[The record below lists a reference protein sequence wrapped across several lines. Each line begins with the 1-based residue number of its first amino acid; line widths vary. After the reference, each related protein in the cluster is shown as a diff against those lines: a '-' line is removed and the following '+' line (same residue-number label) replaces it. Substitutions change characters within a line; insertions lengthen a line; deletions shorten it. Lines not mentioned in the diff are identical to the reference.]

1 MNVDEKLEGIDQ
13 RLRFIEERLSLLEG
27 GQPLPKAPPP
37 TTTTVA
43 PEADPGSGTVLLVL
57 AGKALFVLGGAFLLR
72 AATESAAL
80 PAQIGVLL
88 GFLYAVG
95 WGLAAAYAARAGRR
109 LNAVFLIVVAAIV
122 AYPIVWEAT
131 TRFHVLSATAAAI
144 LLAGMSIALI
154 AMAHRFS
161 LHTPAWIAVAGATFD
176 ALLLAYATKEV
187 IPFAIE
193 LTVVGIVAFLLSMN
207 FAGWLLA
214 IESDLVAIFLIIAAV
229 IDESKDSRS
238 PIVISLLLFAALWMI
253 VTARVREQVAVAS
266 LIGLAGAAALVL
278 PASSAAI
285 LGAVAAVVAAEIA
298 RQTSWRVFALQ
309 SAAWGVFAG
318 VASGLFTY
326 TASAFVENDAVV
338 ATPLPALATAALC
351 LAAFFRINFARLPLL
366 AIAACGA
373 AGLTIH
379 AAMRMLDGSTV
390 THALLR
396 TALLVVMAL
405 ALASIGRVWRVPEA
419 AQLGA
424 VTLVL
429 TGVQVIVQE
438 LLTGR
443 AGIMFV
449 ALAIYGSAMLG
460 IARLRRTPAA
470 SA

>member
-1 MNVDEKLEGIDQ
+1 MGVDERLDGLDQ

-27 GQPLPKAPPP
+27 GQRSASVKPPE
-37 TTTTVA
+37 TVIAA
-43 PEADPGSGTVLLVL
+43 PESDTGSGTVLLVL

-80 PAQIGVLL
+80 PAQTGVLL
-88 GFLYAVG
+88 GFLYAIG
-95 WGLAAAYAARAGRR
+95 WGVAATYAARAGRR
-109 LNAVFLIVVAAIV
+109 LNAVFSIVVAAIV

-144 LLAGMSIALI
+144 LLAAMSIALI
-154 AMAHRFS
+154 AMARRFS
-161 LHTPAWIAVAGATFD
+161 LHSPAWIAVAGATFD

-187 IPFAIE
+187 IPFALE
-193 LTVVGIVAFLLSMN
+193 LTVAGIVAFLLTMK

-238 PIVISLLLFAALWMI
+238 SIVISLLLFSALWMI
-253 VTARVREQVAVAS
+253 VTRRVREQVAVAS

-285 LGAVAAVVAAEIA
+285 LGGVAAVVAAEIA
-298 RQTSWRVFALQ
+298 HHTSWRVFALQ

-318 VASGLFTY
+318 VASGLFAY
-326 TASAFVENDAVV
+326 TASAFVEGDAIV

-351 LAAFFRINFARLPLL
+351 LAAFFRLNFARLPLL

-379 AAMRMLDGSTV
+379 AVMRMLDASAV

-396 TALLVVMAL
+396 TAILVVMAL

-419 AQLGA
+419 SQLGA

-443 AGIMFV
+443 AGIMFA

-460 IARLRRTPAA
+460 IAKLRRTSAA

>member
-13 RLRFIEERLSLLEG
+13 RLRLLEERLSLLES
-27 GQPLPKAPPP
+27 GQPLAKAPLPA
-37 TTTTVA
+37 TVTVA
-43 PEADPGSGTVLLVL
+43 PELDPGSGTVLLVL

-80 PAQIGVLL
+80 PPQIGVLL

-95 WGLAAAYAARAGRR
+95 WGVAAVLALRAGRR

-131 TRFHVLSATAAAI
+131 TRFHVLSATAAAL

-154 AMAHRFS
+154 AMARRFS
-161 LHTPAWIAVAGATFD
+161 LQTPAWIAVAGATFD

-187 IPFAIE
+187 IPFALE
-193 LTVVGIVAFLLSMN
+193 LTVVGIVAFLLAMSY
-207 FAGWLLA
+207 AGWLLA

-253 VTARVREQVAVAS
+253 VTARVPAQVAVAS

-285 LGAVAAVVAAEIA
+285 LGGVAAVVAAEIA
-298 RQTSWRVFALQ
+298 RHTSWRVFALQ
-309 SAAWGVFAG
+309 STAWGVFAG
-318 VASGLFTY
+318 VAGGLFMY
-326 TASAFVENDAVV
+326 TASAFVEGDVIV
-338 ATPLPALATAALC
+338 ATPLPALMTAALC
-351 LAAFFRINFARLPLL
+351 LAAFFRLNFARLPLL

-379 AAMRMLDGSTV
+379 TAMTIISGSAA

-396 TALLVVMAL
+396 TAILVVMSL

-419 AQLGA
+419 SQLGA

-429 TGVQVIVQE
+429 TAVQVIVQE

-460 IARLRRTPAA
+460 IARLRRAPAA

>member
-1 MNVDEKLEGIDQ
+1 MDVAERLDGLDQ
-13 RLRFIEERLSLLEG
+13 RLRAIEERLSLLEG
-27 GQPLPKAPPP
+27 GQHLAKAAPPAA
-37 TTTTVA
+37 VIAA
-43 PEADPGSGTVLLVL
+43 PEVDSGSGTVLLVL

-80 PAQIGVLL
+80 PQQIGVLL

-95 WGLAAAYAARAGRR
+95 WGVAAVYAARAERR
-109 LNAVFLIVVAAIV
+109 LNALFLIAVAAIV

-131 TRFHVLSATAAAI
+131 TRFHVLSATAAAV

-154 AMAHRFS
+154 AMARRFS
-161 LHTPAWIAVAGATFD
+161 LQTPAWIAFAGATFD

-187 IPFAIE
+187 IPFALE
-193 LTVVGIVAFLLSMN
+193 LTIIGIVAFLLSMSYT
-207 FAGWLLA
+207 GWLLA
-214 IESDLVAIFLIIAAV
+214 IESDLVAIFLIIAAA

-238 PIVISLLLFAALWMI
+238 PIVIALLLFAALWMI
-253 VTARVREQVAVAS
+253 VTARVPAQVAVAS

-278 PASSAAI
+278 PTSSAAI
-285 LGAVAAVVAAEIA
+285 LGGVAAVVAAEIA
-298 RQTSWRVFALQ
+298 RQLSWRIFALQ
-309 SAAWGVFAG
+309 SAAWGLFAG
-318 VASGLFTY
+318 VAGGLFTY
-326 TASAFVENDAVV
+326 TASAFVEGDAIV
-338 ATPLPALATAALC
+338 ATPLPALMTAALC
-351 LAAFFRINFARLPLL
+351 LAAFFRLNFARLPLL

-379 AAMRMLDGSTV
+379 GAMRMLDGSAV

-396 TALLVVMAL
+396 TAILVVMAL
-405 ALASIGRVWRVPEA
+405 ALASIGRVWRVREA
-419 AQLGA
+419 SQLGA

-443 AGIMFV
+443 PGIMFV

-460 IARLRRTPAA
+460 IAKLRKTPTA